1 MEQNISHLSKII
13 TPALISNILEA
24 VLLISRILVCITSSF
39 TFAFFAFRNKE
50 KKKKKAKNP
59 KQAESSNRCQ
69 SVTNKF
75 NINCV
80 LGLQV
85 KRQV

>member
-39 TFAFFAFRNKE
+39 TFAFLPFAT

-59 KQAESSNRCQ
+59 KQAEPSNCCP
-69 SVTNKF
+69 SLTNKF

-80 LGLQV
+80 QV
-85 KRQV
+85 KQQV